1 MQQGLLRNNKKNHV
15 DTKRFIPHP
24 TYPHV
29 FEWSYMY
36 LFFFSLYADPEGA
49 QQQDNLMEKLRQ
61 KCGQARS
68 WSETSKALR
77 IAINVRKTSKGHT
90 K

>member
-1 MQQGLLRNNKKNHV
+1 MLSTQSTGKEGKMAAKQRAISG
-15 DTKRFIPHP
+15 
-24 TYPHV
+24 PHV
-29 FEWSYMY
+29 FEP
-36 LFFFSLYADPEGA
+36 SLEDPEGA
-49 QQQDNLMEKLRQ
+49 QQQGNLMEKLRQ